1 MRRLLVLLFVLLL
14 SRSSSANYIFY
25 ITPVGGNSVAV
36 GQSVTFDVYLSMS
49 SGSASFDLQ
58 SFSTYFDVHATG
70 QSAENALPGGIG
82 SISVSN
88 YLNDFAS
95 LGANPSY
102 QQADDIRNLIPG
114 ARPTFD
120 FEVNANKGS
129 GATPVTTTAL
139 PLFRMTMN
147 TGTMSSGSYELSFV
161 ADPSY
166 LDSNNVNNSLGFVP
180 ITGSGDPGTYD
191 SIFSIANQTFFITA
205 VPEPSSATL
214 SLLPLVA
221 LLFRRKRKVD

>member
-70 QSAENALPGGIG
+70 QSAENALPSGIG
-82 SISVSN
+82 TISVSN
-88 YLNDFAS
+88 YLSDFGS

-120 FEVNANKGS
+120 FEVNAQKNS
-129 GATPVTTTAL
+129 GTTPVTGTL

-147 TGTMSSGSYELSFV
+147 TGSMASGDYELSFV

-166 LDSNNVNNSLGFVP
+166 LDSNDATNSLGFVP
-180 ITGSGDPGTYD
+180 ISGSGDPGTYD

-205 VPEPSSATL
+205 GPEPSSATL